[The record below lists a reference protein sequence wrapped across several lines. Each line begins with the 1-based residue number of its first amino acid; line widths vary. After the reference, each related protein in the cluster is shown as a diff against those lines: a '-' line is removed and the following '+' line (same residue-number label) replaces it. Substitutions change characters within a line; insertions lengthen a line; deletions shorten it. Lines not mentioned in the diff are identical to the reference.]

1 MNQQYRNYYNQHKTN
16 PQVLALPP
24 QQQQDV
30 IQQKF
35 DALFEL
41 DFSEIQKTRVE
52 GKFQMMSGN
61 FYVALD
67 EYLLR
72 AYISLERLDI
82 TRMCKPQAQ
91 EKVKLLISE
100 QLVKILKLLYVA
112 VSLCPEYVSDQ
123 VAASLSTSSSPA
135 SQDQNLPG
143 KAPKPPRLD
152 QELLLQH
159 LA

>member
-1 MNQQYRNYYNQHKTN
+1 M
-16 PQVLALPP
+16 
-24 QQQQDV
+24 
-30 IQQKF
+30 
-35 DALFEL
+35 FEL

-72 AYISLERLDI
+72 AYISLERLDV

-91 EKVKLLISE
+91 EKVKLLMSE

-135 SQDQNLPG
+135 SQDQNLQG
-143 KAPKPPRLD
+143 KTPKPPRLD

-159 LA
+159 LAQDLYNEDIFNLDSNACNPNVQIKNN

>member
-1 MNQQYRNYYNQHKTN
+1 M
-16 PQVLALPP
+16 LALPP

-41 DFSEIQKTRVE
+41 DFSEIQKTRVD

-82 TRMCKPQAQ
+82 TRMCKP
-91 EKVKLLISE
+91 
-100 QLVKILKLLYVA
+100 
-112 VSLCPEYVSDQ
+112 
-123 VAASLSTSSSPA
+123 
-135 SQDQNLPG
+135 
-143 KAPKPPRLD
+143 
-152 QELLLQH
+152 
-159 LA
+159 